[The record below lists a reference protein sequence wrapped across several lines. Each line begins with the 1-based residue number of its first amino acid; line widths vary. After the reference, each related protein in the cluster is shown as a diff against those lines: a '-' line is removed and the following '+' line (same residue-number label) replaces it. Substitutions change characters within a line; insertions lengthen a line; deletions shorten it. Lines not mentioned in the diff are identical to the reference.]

1 MDRLDS
7 MFFNHSDQTATQRPG
22 SGDGGEVFPPT
33 PTRRSPV
40 PPSPSRLSWMGSQ
53 EGAFPSGEE
62 CPDGSRVDSRI
73 SGVSIRF
80 DEEESTDVERNR
92 YFRPG
97 RFDYVGMGSQES
109 TFLVMRN
116 APMVRDLVR
125 FHLSTPNKWFKPMV
139 VLWSWPCVVHSIC
152 DVIKQNESE
161 LANTV
166 LKIQPNKANSFLCF
180 WLFVQS
186 FSCLYLRNQL
196 PNFCGVFTKLKPKQ
210 YPNRKCQK
218 SPDLKY
224 ICYLYYYSCHGR
236 L

>member
-97 RFDYVGMGSQES
+97 RFDCVGMGSQEDTFPSGEECPDRKQGGFIRFEDEESSDVERNRYFRPGRFDYVGMGSQES

-125 FHLSTPNKWFKPMV
+125 FHLSTPNK
-139 VLWSWPCVVHSIC
+139 
-152 DVIKQNESE
+152 
-161 LANTV
+161 
-166 LKIQPNKANSFLCF
+166 
-180 WLFVQS
+180 
-186 FSCLYLRNQL
+186 
-196 PNFCGVFTKLKPKQ
+196 
-210 YPNRKCQK
+210 
-218 SPDLKY
+218 
-224 ICYLYYYSCHGR
+224 
-236 L
+236 